1 MFSTKCGFVLV
12 PDIYSSGGRMW
23 DCVAAKLAVMAA
35 FPSMPSVCTVGKPTE
50 EMFLEELRQGG
61 SVISAWSSPK
71 YS

>member
-1 MFSTKCGFVLV
+1 
-12 PDIYSSGGRMW
+12 MW

-61 SVISAWSSPK
+61 SVISAWSSPR